1 MPIGREKNE
10 TKLAG
15 GVNLWLVW
23 WFPIY
28 TRTLAWHVI
37 SPYFNP
43 VLNSTKW
50 YEIWNVMRVW
60 NGMHFGKKTATTTPA
75 YKIKHH
81 PKVPC
86 PSSNAGSHSKIGT
99 FQVAMVRAVSYR
111 IFFHKSRFPGILHDE
126 LWSMN
131 LLLKIVRSTFSTIS
145 DT

>member
-1 MPIGREKNE
+1 M
-10 TKLAG
+10 G
-15 GVNLWLVW
+15 GIL
-23 WFPIY
+23 
-28 TRTLAWHVI
+28 
-37 SPYFNP
+37 
-43 VLNSTKW
+43 
-50 YEIWNVMRVW
+50 
-60 NGMHFGKKTATTTPA
+60 GKKTATTTPA

-86 PSSNAGSHSKIGT
+86 PSSNAESHSKIGT

-145 DT
+145 DP